1 MIMYVK
7 ESIYT
12 HKNVLKISKGA
23 KVIIIKT
30 QHNMILVYDEHGNK
44 MFINENKLQ
53 KTPIE

>member
-1 MIMYVK
+1 MYVK

>member
-7 ESIYT
+7 ESIYS
-12 HKNVLKISKGA
+12 HKKELRISKGA

-30 QHNMILVYDEHGNK
+30 QLNMVLVYDEHGNK

-53 KTPIE
+53 KSPIE